1 MFCPSQ
7 WMLVRGW
14 IQLTFGFKTEVGSL
28 HKSCTPPCRHKSF
41 INVTWICLPCVS
53 HCTEEMYTKR
63 CHFLRLKGK
72 RQQAWVSIDRNQTV
86 GNRLTNSRY
95 HTNCKWNSSP
105 LSCMSETYMKLIHAI
120 FPEFS
125 VVGGGTSAVPEDELP
140 EYAWMYDTLCQCFA
154 RCLWHLAL
162 IYFRHFSASSTLS
175 IAILSI
181 NAEQTKMWRG
191 SGLQLEIRILY
202 RWSMLGMGERNA
214 CSRSQGGACGYF
226 DRCWGTTE
234 LSTAKAPEQAG
245 LCLGDQCFTSWM

>member
-1 MFCPSQ
+1 MIQASQLHKFLFWSTSLCLLKIVYSAGDLSKDAQYQRQLSPISLMLCPSQ

-28 HKSCTPPCRHKSF
+28 HKSCTTPCRHKSF

-125 VVGGGTSAVPEDELP
+125 VVGGGLVLFQRMNYQSMPECMTHFVNALHAV
-140 EYAWMYDTLCQCFA
+140 YDI
-154 RCLWHLAL
+154 W
-162 IYFRHFSASSTLS
+162 
-175 IAILSI
+175 
-181 NAEQTKMWRG
+181 
-191 SGLQLEIRILY
+191 
-202 RWSMLGMGERNA
+202 
-214 CSRSQGGACGYF
+214 
-226 DRCWGTTE
+226 
-234 LSTAKAPEQAG
+234 P
-245 LCLGDQCFTSWM
+245 